1 MTIREITPVKY
12 WYENKY
18 IAWEMCLFNG
28 PKIQIAGVCN
38 ILLNQRLY
46 FRLFETEHSKR
57 KINEQALAKSWD
69 IGSRT
74 VQKSKIQSNIHTD
87 LFKNDDLGDI
97 FGLGEGGGGL

>member
-18 IAWEMCLFNG
+18 IAWEMCLFSG

-57 KINEQALAKSWD
+57 KINEQALAKS
-69 IGSRT
+69 
-74 VQKSKIQSNIHTD
+74 
-87 LFKNDDLGDI
+87 
-97 FGLGEGGGGL
+97 